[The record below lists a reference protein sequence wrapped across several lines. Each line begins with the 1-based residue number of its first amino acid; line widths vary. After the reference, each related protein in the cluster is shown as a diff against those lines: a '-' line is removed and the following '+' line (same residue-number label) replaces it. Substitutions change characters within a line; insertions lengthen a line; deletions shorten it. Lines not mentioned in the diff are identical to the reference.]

1 MLHIVKLI
9 QKRFPNRSGKAIS
22 TLVYLSLTALI
33 LGVGLLLR

>member
-1 MLHIVKLI
+1 MIHIVKLI

>member
-9 QKRFPNRSGKAIS
+9 QKRFPNRSGKIIG
-22 TLVYLSLTALI
+22 TIIYVSLAALI

>member
-9 QKRFPNRSGKAIS
+9 QKRFPNRSGKVIG
-22 TLVYLSLTALI
+22 TMVYLSLAALI

>member
-22 TLVYLSLTALI
+22 ALVYPSLPALI

>member
-9 QKRFPNRSGKAIS
+9 QKRFPNRSGKLIG
-22 TLVYLSLTALI
+22 TMVYVSLAALI